1 LTTYKFKEVILP
13 FNYNLIQSLTRIYGL
28 GMAKASNFIE
38 SLGFGK
44 TYSMNE
50 INNYFMNVITV
61 LLKSKFTLG
70 YRIKEIILQ
79 RLEYFYENNF
89 VKGVR
94 LFNGLPVNG
103 QRTHSNHATP
113 KREKPFSEKFN
124 AIILEKKRQL
134 LEFAKR
140 RQKRKK

>member
-1 LTTYKFKEVILP
+1 MTTYKFKEVVLP
-13 FNYNLIQSLTRIYGL
+13 FNLNLKQSLSRICGL
-28 GMAKASNFIE
+28 GLAKASNFIQG
-38 SLGFGK
+38 LGFGK
-44 TYSMNE
+44 DYS
-50 INNYFMNVITV
+50 INNVNSYFFNVMTV
-61 LLKSKFTLG
+61 LLKGKFNLG
-70 YRIKEIILQ
+70 YRIKEIITQ

-124 AIILEKKRQL
+124 SIILEKKRQL
-134 LEFAKR
+134 LEFARKR
-140 RQKRKK
+140 VKRKK